1 LEAREAEMSE
11 ERLSEQEVA
20 LLAAIFQETGYSTHK
35 HVPEH
40 AILQHFRRDIR
51 GLMKKPLRRLHSK
64 GYVSKH
70 PTGGEMTND
79 ISNNKVRNRKTEG
92 TKDHPLT
99 L

>member
-1 LEAREAEMSE
+1 MSK

-70 PTGGEMTND
+70 PTGGEMTYQ
-79 ISNNKVRNRKTEG
+79 ITRLGIERLKELRII
-92 TKDHPLT
+92 P
-99 L
+99 